1 MKNAGVQVLLIVLVL
16 LALVFLYYETK
27 NKTDAIDNKISALE
41 NKIENLSTNLAT
53 EVAVLNA
60 KLNERG
66 ACRDKAD
73 KQRGLLKDLGK
84 YFKISQIQT
93 REDILAEMK
102 SSINMRDGQME
113 QIKVVLDDFQEE
125 KNRIFGEKK
134 ERESAGIKNFHYLDE
149 LSEASKK
156 AHARLKEV
164 MDSEQYKLMV
174 EYEFDQLLGIK
185 MPASTKKT
193 ESLTPFLN

>member
-1 MKNAGVQVLLIVLVL
+1 MKNAGVQVLLIVLIL
-16 LALVFLYYETK
+16 LGLVFLYYETK

-53 EVAVLNA
+53 EVAVLNT
-60 KLNERG
+60 KLNERI
-66 ACRDKAD
+66 AYRDPQA
-73 KQRGLLKDLGK
+73 KQRHLLKDLGK
-84 YFKISQIQT
+84 YFKINQIQT

-102 SSINMRDGQME
+102 SSINIRDGQME

-134 ERESAGIKNFHYLDE
+134 ERKSAGIDNFHYLDE

-174 EYEFDQLLGIK
+174 EYEFDQLLGIRI
-185 MPASTKKT
+185 PASTKKT
-193 ESLTPFLN
+193 ERLTPVLN